1 MIHKSREFFVL
12 LYLLIFPISILFSF
26 ILFRPSL
33 KISRLAGAID
43 FPNDRKIHL
52 KPMARAG
59 GFSFFIA
66 FTLIL
71 LISSVDLSF
80 KIPMLLGS
88 ATIFLVGFLDD
99 STNLSPFMKLSGQ
112 FLALSVYQFSMEL
125 SGVDISI
132 FQSILI
138 SVWLIFITNATNII
152 DGLDGLAGGV
162 CASQSLCLAVLSLFL
177 ENKDA
182 FLCSLLLLG
191 VILGFLPHNFPRAK
205 IFMGDC
211 GSLFLGFVLSCISG
225 RLFSDNPS
233 ILCAIS
239 ILLIFRVPSYDTIFS
254 FTRRIL
260 KGRNPFYADRGHF
273 HHRLI
278 ALGFSKECTTL
289 ALVTLSLA
297 FGLLGII
304 TSII

>member
-1 MIHKSREFFVL
+1 MKLLLQFSTAFLVVWFVSMNTPEDIRYNL
-12 LYLLIFPISILFSF
+12 NIPYLKNIFINLCIFYIPFGMLVI
-26 ILFRPSL
+26 
-33 KISRLAGAID
+33 AGAS
-43 FPNDRKIHL
+43 N
-52 KPMARAG
+52 A
-59 GFSFFIA
+59 
-66 FTLIL
+66 
-71 LISSVDLSF
+71 V
-80 KIPMLLGS
+80 
-88 ATIFLVGFLDD
+88 
-99 STNLSPFMKLSGQ
+99 NL
-112 FLALSVYQFSMEL
+112 
-125 SGVDISI
+125 
-132 FQSILI
+132 
-138 SVWLIFITNATNII
+138 T

-162 CASQSLCLAVLSLFL
+162 CASQSLCLAVLSLIL
-177 ENKDA
+177 GNKDA

-211 GSLFLGFVLSCISG
+211 GSLFLGFVLACISG